1 MQLADYLGSC
11 RELGRLCR
19 RNGWIDTAS
28 LAVQIIQRDARHLV
42 AVVGFDEVI
51 AQSAHVVER
60 MPRWGR
66 VYLELQPSG
75 EVVQIKVL

>member
-1 MQLADYLGSC
+1 MHLADYLRSC

-28 LAVQIIQRDARHLV
+28 LVVQIIQRDARHLV

-51 AQSAHVVER
+51 GQAALVDRRV
-60 MPRWGR
+60 PRWGR
-66 VYLELQPSG
+66 VYLELQPNG
-75 EVVQIKVL
+75 EVVQVKVL